1 MKRIIL
7 TRNWAAAGVAAL
19 AASALAILP
28 VHADQT
34 ATQKRSSSASQSGSI
49 SSADRSFVRQA
60 AEGGM
65 AEVRMGEIG
74 QQKASNAEVKA
85 LAKRLQND
93 HQQANS
99 ELKSFAQSKG
109 IELPTSMG
117 STQEQSISGLE
128 DKQGADFDREFV
140 QHAIQDHQ
148 KDIAE
153 FEKAS
158 SSATDPDLKAWAEKT
173 LPVLK
178 EHLQLAQ
185 KASQSLENES
195 GNMRR

>member
-1 MKRIIL
+1 
-7 TRNWAAAGVAAL
+7 
-19 AASALAILP
+19 
-28 VHADQT
+28 
-34 ATQKRSSSASQSGSI
+34 
-49 SSADRSFVRQA
+49 
-60 AEGGM
+60 
-65 AEVRMGEIG
+65 MGEIG